1 MAKKPAKQ
9 AGKKQAGKKP
19 SKTVKAKSARAP
31 ADKFTGATRQVK
43 PAAQVAKTKVIVD
56 DLPTVTSANLQAL
69 RSRLQT
75 DAGKRSGKAMP
86 SKESNALAAA
96 LEKLEAAYRELLQ
109 R

>member
-9 AGKKQAGKKP
+9 ADKKQASKKP
-19 SKTVKAKSARAP
+19 DKHVKAKLARAP
-31 ADKFTGATRQVK
+31 ADKLAGATRQAK
-43 PAAQVAKTKVIVD
+43 SAAQVVKTNVD
-56 DLPTVTSANLQAL
+56 DLPIVTSANLQAL

-75 DAGKRSGKAMP
+75 EGKRGGKAVH
-86 SKESNALAAA
+86 SKESHALAAA